1 MTMNQQ
7 MIPAGQF
14 KAQCLGLMEQIQ
26 ETQQPIVVTKRGVP
40 MVTIMPYQNQTT
52 PKQGLF
58 GALKDTI
65 TIHED
70 IVAPINEHWDAD
82 KQS

>member
-26 ETQQPIVVTKRGVP
+26 ETQQPVVVTKRGVP
-40 MVTIMPYQNQTT
+40 MVTIMPY
-52 PKQGLF
+52 KKEAVSKHGLF
-58 GALKDTI
+58 GALKATI
-65 TIHED
+65 TIHQD
-70 IVAPINEHWDAD
+70 VVAPIDEHWDAD
-82 KQS
+82 K

>member
-1 MTMNQQ
+1 MTVNQQ

-40 MVTIMPYQNQTT
+40 MVTIIPY
-52 PKQGLF
+52 KKEMVSKCKIF
-58 GALKDTI
+58 GALKGTI
-65 TIHED
+65 TIHQD
-70 IVAPINEHWDAD
+70 IVAPIDELWDVD
-82 KQS
+82 N